1 MFNDLFLKRIISSKL
16 VLTSYHGNSSMSNP
30 NIDKGEIRKFEALA
44 SRWWDKESKFKP
56 LHDINPLRVNWI
68 DSRSPVANNKI
79 LDVGCGGGILS
90 ESMAHRGANVTGIDM
105 GDAPLAVAKLH
116 SLETGIKINYQK
128 STVESLAEEEA
139 EQYDIITCLE
149 MLEHVPDPNSI
160 INTCSKLLKPGG
172 KIFFSTINKNLKAF
186 LFAIIGAEY
195 ILNLLPKSTHEY
207 KKFIKPS
214 QLQAW
219 ASRNNLSFD
228 SIIGMT
234 YNPITQKYKL
244 SQDTSV
250 NYIVEASLIN
260 D

>member
-1 MFNDLFLKRIISSKL
+1 MENKNKNNVDIQEIEKFNL
-16 VLTSYHGNSSMSNP
+16 
-30 NIDKGEIRKFEALA
+30 LA
-44 SRWWDKESKFKP
+44 HKWWDPTSEFKP
-56 LHDINPLRVNWI
+56 LHEINPLRLNFIKSSVNI
-68 DSRSPVANNKI
+68 KGKKI

-90 ESMAHRGANVTGIDM
+90 ESLANEGADVTGIDQ
-105 GDAPLAVAKLH
+105 GDRVIKIAKLH
-116 SLETGIKINYQK
+116 AKESGIKVKYKHINIEDFYK
-128 STVESLAEEEA
+128 NTDERFDV
-139 EQYDIITCLE
+139 ITCLE

-160 INTCSKLLKPGG
+160 INTCSKLLMPGG
-172 KIFFSTINKNLKAF
+172 KIYFSTINKNLKAF

-195 ILNLLPKSTHEY
+195 ILNLLPKGTHEY

-219 ASRNNLSFD
+219 AISNGLSVD

-250 NYIVEASLIN
+250 NYIVEVSSVN

>member
-1 MFNDLFLKRIISSKL
+1 MENKNKNNVDIQEIEKFNL
-16 VLTSYHGNSSMSNP
+16 
-30 NIDKGEIRKFEALA
+30 LA
-44 SRWWDKESKFKP
+44 HKWWDPTSEFKP
-56 LHDINPLRVNWI
+56 LHEINPLRLNFIKSSVNI
-68 DSRSPVANNKI
+68 KDKKI

-90 ESMAHRGANVTGIDM
+90 ESLANEGADVTGIDQ
-105 GDAPLAVAKLH
+105 GDRVIKIAKLH
-116 SLETGIKINYQK
+116 AKESGIKVKYKHINIEDFYK
-128 STVESLAEEEA
+128 NTDERFDV
-139 EQYDIITCLE
+139 ITCLE

-160 INTCSKLLKPGG
+160 INTCSKLLMPGG
-172 KIFFSTINKNLKAF
+172 KIYFSTINKNLKAF

-195 ILNLLPKSTHEY
+195 ILNLLPKGTHEY

-219 ASRNNLSFD
+219 ANSNGLSFD

-250 NYIVEASLIN
+250 NYIVEVSSVN

>member
-1 MFNDLFLKRIISSKL
+1 MENKNKNNVDIQEIEKFNL
-16 VLTSYHGNSSMSNP
+16 
-30 NIDKGEIRKFEALA
+30 LA
-44 SRWWDKESKFKP
+44 HKWWDPTSEFKP
-56 LHDINPLRVNWI
+56 LHEINPFRLNFIKSSVNI
-68 DSRSPVANNKI
+68 KGKKI

-90 ESMAHRGANVTGIDM
+90 ESLANEGADVTGIDQ
-105 GDAPLAVAKLH
+105 GDRVIKIAKLH
-116 SLETGIKINYQK
+116 AKESGIKVKYKHINIEDFYK
-128 STVESLAEEEA
+128 NTDERFDV
-139 EQYDIITCLE
+139 ITCLE

-160 INTCSKLLKPGG
+160 INTCSKLLMPGG
-172 KIFFSTINKNLKAF
+172 KIYFSTINKNLKAF

-195 ILNLLPKSTHEY
+195 ILNLLPKGTHEY

-219 ASRNNLSFD
+219 ANSNGLSFD

-250 NYIVEASLIN
+250 NYIVEVSSVN

>member
-1 MFNDLFLKRIISSKL
+1 MENKNKNNVDIQEIEKFNL
-16 VLTSYHGNSSMSNP
+16 
-30 NIDKGEIRKFEALA
+30 LA
-44 SRWWDKESKFKP
+44 HKWWDPTSEFKP
-56 LHDINPLRVNWI
+56 LHEINPLRLNFIKSSVNI
-68 DSRSPVANNKI
+68 KGKKI

-90 ESMAHRGANVTGIDM
+90 ESLANEGADVTGIDQ
-105 GDAPLAVAKLH
+105 GDRVIKIAKLH
-116 SLETGIKINYQK
+116 AKESGIKVKYKHINIEDFYK
-128 STVESLAEEEA
+128 NTDERFDV
-139 EQYDIITCLE
+139 ITCLE

-160 INTCSKLLKPGG
+160 INTCSKLLMPGG
-172 KIFFSTINKNLKAF
+172 KIYFSTINKNLKAF

-195 ILNLLPKSTHEY
+195 ILNLLPKGTHEY

-219 ASRNNLSFD
+219 VNSNGLSFD

-250 NYIVEASLIN
+250 NYIVEVSSVN